1 MQDKILEDLKNAMRA
16 GEKQKVEVLRMVKTA
31 LQMAEIDNKDDFG
44 KDKQLK
50 IIAKESKKRK
60 DAAARY
66 KTGCDEARATAEL
79 EEAVIID
86 EYLPQQLSDEQI
98 SQIVDKIISDSGSDN
113 MGQVIGLAMKE
124 VAGQADGGRVSQ
136 IVKEKLK

>member
-60 DAAARY
+60 DAAAMY
-66 KTGCDEARATAEL
+66 KTGGDEARATAEL
-79 EEAVIID
+79 EEAIIID

-98 SQIVDKIISDSGSDN
+98 SEIVDKVISDSGSDN